1 MPTTSA
7 TIMNRLSLPTVE
19 NTSPV
24 STEPLTAIPDS
35 RAMMPM
41 PRMSSTISTPKIS
54 WAKRSFFI
62 FRSPSALTMMVVE
75 EIARIAPRN
84 SESMV
89 LHSKK
94 RPISKPIQ
102 IIRTISRNAA
112 MNAVAPTWK
121 SLRRLNS
128 RPRQNIRKITPSSA
142 RVLIVSSSWISP
154 KGGVCGPMMKPATM

>member
-1 MPTTSA
+1 MTKA
-7 TIMNRLSLPTVE
+7 TIMNSDSLPTVE
-19 NTSPV
+19 NTSPELTV
-24 STEPLTAIPDS
+24 PLTAMPDS
-35 RAMMPM
+35 RAMIPI

-62 FRSPSALTMMVVE
+62 FRSLSALTMMVVE
-75 EIARIAPRN
+75 EMARIAPRN

-89 LHSKK
+89 LQPNQ

-102 IIRTISRNAA
+102 IISTISRNAA
-112 MNAVAPTWK
+112 INAVAPTLN

-142 RVLIVSSSWISP
+142 SVLIVSSS
-154 KGGVCGPMMKPATM
+154 